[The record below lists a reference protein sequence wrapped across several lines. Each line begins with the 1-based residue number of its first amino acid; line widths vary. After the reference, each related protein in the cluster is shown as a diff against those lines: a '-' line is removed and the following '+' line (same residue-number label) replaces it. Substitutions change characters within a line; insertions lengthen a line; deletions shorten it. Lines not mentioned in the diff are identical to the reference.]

1 MRRMLLGVILTLC
14 VAMQSAWAQVV
25 TDDLGRNVRIPDQ
38 PQRIAVANIFP
49 MVSFLVA
56 YGQAPERIVAMHPAS
71 YSAAQYG
78 LLGALFPALKSINT
92 RTMQGAN
99 VQVERLLALD
109 PDVVLINAS
118 DRRTVEQLEAMG
130 ICVLAV
136 SATQKN
142 YTIEPTRQRWFDFA
156 QALFPDSPIS
166 REKIQQ
172 ADQKLNTL
180 IDQRLASLTEK
191 KPSLLFFVRLS
202 PTEMITS
209 GRQFF
214 GEDWAKNV
222 RAENAA
228 SYITVP
234 NAQAQI
240 TMEDVHGMDPDV
252 ILLTNFT
259 TVQPIDLLENRLAGS
274 DWSQVRAIQN
284 KKVYKMPLGLYRT
297 FTPSPESPLIRF
309 WLAQTLY
316 PKAFADLSR
325 DDIARSYYQD
335 AFGLSVS
342 DQALATLWNPSR
354 NAGHQAA
361 RAR

>member
-1 MRRMLLGVILTLC
+1 MRKFFLGLVVALC
-14 VAMQSAWAQVV
+14 AWTQGAFAQIVK
-25 TDDLGRNVRIPDQ
+25 DDLGRSVRIPDQ

-49 MVSFLVA
+49 MVSFLAA

-71 YSAAQYG
+71 FSAAQYG
-78 LLGALFPALKSINT
+78 LLGTQFPSLKKVNT
-92 RTMQGAN
+92 KTMQGAS
-99 VQVERLLALD
+99 VQVERLLSLN
-109 PDVVLINAS
+109 PDVVLVNAS

-130 ICVLAV
+130 LAVLAV

-142 YTIEPTRQRWFDFA
+142 YQIEPTRQRWFQLA

-166 REKIQQ
+166 IERIAK
-172 ADQKLNTL
+172 ADAKLNAKV
-180 IDQRLASLTEK
+180 DKRLEK
-191 KPSLLFFVRLS
+191 VTGKPVQLLFLVRLS

-214 GEDWAKNV
+214 GENWARLVK
-222 RAENAA
+222 AQNAA

-234 NAQAQI
+234 NAQASI
-240 TMEDVHGMDPDV
+240 TMEDIHAMDPDV
-252 ILLTNFT
+252 IILTNFT
-259 TVQPIDLLENRLAGS
+259 TILPIDIIENRLPGK
-274 DWSQVRAIQN
+274 DWSLVRAVQD

-309 WLAQTLY
+309 WLAKTLY
-316 PKAFADLSR
+316 PKAFADMSQ
-325 DDIARSYYQD
+325 DEVAQNYYQE
-335 AFGLSVS
+335 AFNLKVS
-342 DQALATLWNPSR
+342 ANDLAQLWSPSR